1 MVAAHIHL
9 YMYKTYTNRYDSRT
23 RMWYMLL
30 YTYEHLQPPRRGWN
44 VTAAGLTNRSSIEY
58 NMYINTRERMWLD
71 SGLPVWVATAACA
84 YNYGYT
90 SYRMYMTAVYLLV
103 YEWAVYIHIWL
114 YAYLGLSMLI
124 YTVIVRY
131 YIMLLIVAPLENRSP
146 PTKNVHA
153 RVGLW
158 CYQFSVKPGTWRV
171 CFLHFFHFNFLRRVA
186 GSSLQKFD
194 LQDVPTIIMIF
205 CTYNGTIFI

>member
-9 YMYKTYTNRYDSRT
+9 YIYIYDMCKYDSRT

-90 SYRMYMTAVYLLV
+90 SYRMYMTAVYYYSYTSLNTYMAMCLLRFINTYV
-103 YEWAVYIHIWL
+103 YNNRSSL
-114 YAYLGLSMLI
+114 YY
-124 YTVIVRY
+124 
-131 YIMLLIVAPLENRSP
+131 VAPRANRSP
-146 PTKNVHA
+146 PPKNVHTRA
-153 RVGLW
+153 GLW
-158 CYQFSVKPGTWRV
+158 CHHFSVKPGTWRV
-171 CFLHFFHFNFLRRVA
+171 CFLYFFHFNFLWRVT

-194 LQDVPTIIMIF
+194 SRTCNNNDIL
-205 CTYNGTIFI
+205 YL